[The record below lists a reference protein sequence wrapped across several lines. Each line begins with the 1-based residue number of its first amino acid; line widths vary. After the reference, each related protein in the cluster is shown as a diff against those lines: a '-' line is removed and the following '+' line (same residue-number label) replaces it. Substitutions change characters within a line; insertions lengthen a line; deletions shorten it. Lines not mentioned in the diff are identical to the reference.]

1 MGNNSRDTQCSVMGF
16 QLCNMSHCKKHA
28 HLVMTLARN
37 ALQINQRET
46 LLKND
51 KSVVYQKREKIKN
64 KRNKVELRF
73 LCTTLQA
80 IARNI
85 HTWFGVEPIVTKFR
99 SGQEMR
105 YKNQRGI
112 IKKRNKLELRFLCTA
127 LNVFARNMHTKF
139 GVIWTYDDKV
149 TLWTR
154 KSGRRRRRRPR
165 RK

>member
-16 QLCNMSHCKKHA
+16 QLCNMYHCKKHA
-28 HLVMTLARN
+28 HQVMTLARN

-51 KSVVYQKREKIKN
+51 KSVVYQKRGK
-64 KRNKVELRF
+64 KRNKVKLRF
-73 LCTTLQA
+73 LCTALQA

-99 SGQEMR
+99 SGQEML

-112 IKKRNKLELRFLCTA
+112 IKKTE
-127 LNVFARNMHTKF
+127 
-139 GVIWTYDDKV
+139 
-149 TLWTR
+149 
-154 KSGRRRRRRPR
+154 
-165 RK
+165 